1 MDIVLRYYSAGESHG
16 RGIFA
21 FLDGFPAGVR
31 VQPDDINFWLAER
44 QKGYGRGG
52 RQRIEKDEVDVLS
65 GIRGGV
71 TLGSPIL
78 LAVWNR
84 DFKNWESAM
93 DPWKPSTGERARK
106 VVRPRPSHADLV
118 GALKYEHDDCRNI
131 LERASARE
139 TAARVAAGALCR
151 KLLAEFGV
159 DMVGHVVQIGEAAAD
174 TDRIPTAELRERSMA
189 SDVRCADAEAGTRMR
204 EAIRQ
209 AKRDKDSLGGIIEV
223 RAWGL
228 PAGLGSHTQADRK
241 LDAAIA
247 QAMMSIQAVKGVEV
261 GIGFRG
267 AHLRGSAYHDEI
279 VWSEAPKGGSHYVR
293 TSNHLGGTEG
303 GMSSGEELLVRI
315 VKKPISTLM
324 RPLRTVNIET
334 RQPDAA
340 LVERSDTC
348 AVPALALIAEHA
360 VAIVL
365 AQFFIEQFGGDSVAQ
380 MKRSYDAYVAALSER

>member
-1 MDIVLRYYSAGESHG
+1 MLRYYSAGESHG
-16 RGIFA
+16 RGIFC
-21 FLDGFPAGVR
+21 FLDGFPAGLR
-31 VQPDDINFWLAER
+31 VQPEDINFWLAER

-52 RQRIEKDEVDVLS
+52 RQRIEKDEADVLA

-159 DMVGHVVQIGEAAAD
+159 DMVGHVIQIGEVFAG
-174 TDRIPTAELRERSMA
+174 TDGLASHALRERSMA
-189 SDVRCADAEAGTRMR
+189 SDVRCADPEAGARMR
-204 EAIRQ
+204 DAIKQ
-209 AKRDKDSLGGIIEV
+209 AKRDKDSLGGVIEV

-228 PAGLGSHTQADRK
+228 PSGLGSHTQADRK

-247 QAMMSIQAVKGVEV
+247 AAMMSIQAVKGIEV

-279 VWSEAPKGGSHYVR
+279 VWSDTPKGGSHYVR
-293 TSNHLGGTEG
+293 TANNLGGTEG

-324 RPLRTVNIET
+324 RPLRTVNLET
-334 RQPDAA
+334 KQPDEA

-365 AQFFIEQFGGDSVAQ
+365 AQFFIEQFGGDSVGQ
-380 MKRSYDAYVAALSER
+380 MKRSYEAYVAALSKR

>member
-1 MDIVLRYYSAGESHG
+1 MLRYYSAGESHG
-16 RGIFA
+16 RGIFC
-21 FLDGFPAGVR
+21 FLDGFPSGLR
-31 VQPDDINFWLAER
+31 VQPEDINFWLAER

-52 RQRIEKDEVDVLS
+52 RQRIEKDEVDVLA
-65 GIRGGV
+65 GMRGGV

-84 DFKNWESAM
+84 DFKNWENAM

-159 DMVGHVVQIGEAAAD
+159 DMVGHVIQIGEVIAG
-174 TDRIPTAELRERSMA
+174 TDGLASHELRERSLA
-189 SDVRCADAEAGTRMR
+189 SDVRCADPEAGARMR
-204 EAIRQ
+204 DAIKQ
-209 AKRDKDSLGGIIEV
+209 AKRDKDSLGGVIEV

-247 QAMMSIQAVKGVEV
+247 AAMMSIQAVKGIEV

-279 VWSEAPKGGSHYVR
+279 VWSDTPKGGSHYVR
-293 TSNHLGGTEG
+293 TANNLGGTEG
-303 GMSSGEELLVRI
+303 GMSSGEDLLVRI

-324 RPLRTVNIET
+324 RPLRTVNLET
-334 RQPDAA
+334 KQPDEA

-365 AQFFIEQFGGDSVAQ
+365 AQFFIEQFGGDSVGQ
-380 MKRSYDAYVAALSER
+380 MKRSYDAYVAALSKR

>member
-1 MDIVLRYYSAGESHG
+1 VLRYYSAGESHG
-16 RGIFA
+16 RGIFC
-21 FLDGFPAGVR
+21 FLDGFPAGLR
-31 VQPDDINFWLAER
+31 VEAEDINFWLAER

-65 GIRGGV
+65 GIRGGI

-93 DPWKPSTGERARK
+93 APWNPPSGERAEK
-106 VVRPRPSHADLV
+106 VVRPRPGHADLA

-159 DMVGHVVQIGEAAAD
+159 HMVGHVVQIGEALAD
-174 TDRIPTAELRERSMA
+174 TENIPSNRLRERSMG
-189 SDVRCADAEAGTRMR
+189 SDVRCADPEAGKHMR
-204 EAIRQ
+204 EAIKQ

-223 RAWGL
+223 RVWGL
-228 PAGLGSHTQADRK
+228 PVGLGSHTQADRK
-241 LDAAIA
+241 LDGAIA
-247 QAMMSIQAVKGVEV
+247 QAMMSIQAVKGVEI
-261 GIGFRG
+261 GLGFRG
-267 AHLRGSAYHDEI
+267 AHRRGSTYHDEM
-279 VWSEAPKGGSHYVR
+279 VWSDNPKGGSHYVR
-293 TSNHLGGTEG
+293 TSNNLGGTEG
-303 GMSSGEELLVRI
+303 GMTSGEELVVRI

-324 RPLRTVNIET
+324 RPLGSVNMET
-334 RQPDAA
+334 KEPDKA

-348 AVPALALIAEHA
+348 AVPALALITENTI
-360 VAIVL
+360 AIVL

-380 MKRSYDAYVAALSER
+380 MKRSYDAYVAALMQR

>member
-1 MDIVLRYYSAGESHG
+1 MLRYYSAGESHG

-21 FLDGFPAGVR
+21 FLEGFPAGLQVH
-31 VQPDDINFWLAER
+31 PDDINFWLAER

-52 RQRIEKDEVDVLS
+52 RQRIEKDEVDALS

-93 DPWKPSTGERARK
+93 DPWKPSTGERAEK

-159 DMVGHVVQIGEAAAD
+159 DLTGHVVQIGDAVAD
-174 TDRIPTAELRERSMA
+174 TDSIPTQELRERSMA
-189 SDVRCADAEAGTRMR
+189 SDVRCADPEASTKMH

-209 AKRDKDSLGGIIEV
+209 AKRDKDTLGGIAEV

-228 PAGLGSHTQADRK
+228 PAGLGSHTQWYRK
-241 LDAAIA
+241 LDAAVA
-247 QAMMSIQAVKGVEV
+247 QALMSIQAVKGVEL

-267 AHLRGSAYHDEI
+267 AHLRGRKYHDEI
-279 VWSEAPKGGSHYVR
+279 VWSDVPKGGSHYVR
-293 TSNHLGGTEG
+293 TSNRLGGTEG
-303 GMSSGEELLVRI
+303 GMSSAGELVLRV

-324 RPLRTVNIET
+324 HPLQTVNLET

-365 AQFFIEQFGGDSVAQ
+365 AQFFVEQFGGDSVAQ
-380 MKRSYDAYVAALSER
+380 MKRSYGAYVAALSER

>member
-1 MDIVLRYYSAGESHG
+1 MLRYYSAGESHG
-16 RGIFA
+16 RGIFC
-21 FLDGFPAGVR
+21 FLDGFPAGLR
-31 VQPDDINFWLAER
+31 VQPEDINFWLAER

-52 RQRIEKDEVDVLS
+52 RQRIEKDAVDVLA
-65 GIRGGV
+65 GMRGGV

-159 DMVGHVVQIGEAAAD
+159 DMVGHVIQIGEVIAG
-174 TDRIPTAELRERSMA
+174 TDGLASHELRERSLA
-189 SDVRCADAEAGTRMR
+189 SDVRCADPEAGARMR
-204 EAIRQ
+204 DAIKQ
-209 AKRDKDSLGGIIEV
+209 AKRDKDSLGGVIEV

-247 QAMMSIQAVKGVEV
+247 AAMMSIQAVKGIEV

-279 VWSEAPKGGSHYVR
+279 VWSDTPKGGSHYVR
-293 TSNHLGGTEG
+293 TANNLGGTEG

-324 RPLRTVNIET
+324 RPLRTVNLET
-334 RQPDAA
+334 KQPDEA

-365 AQFFIEQFGGDSVAQ
+365 AQFFIEQFGGDSVGQ
-380 MKRSYDAYVAALSER
+380 MKRSYEAYVAALSKR

>member
-1 MDIVLRYYSAGESHG
+1 VLRYYSAGESHG
-16 RGIFA
+16 RGAFC
-21 FLDGFPAGVR
+21 FLDGFPAGLR
-31 VQPDDINFWLAER
+31 VQPDDINRWLAER

-65 GIRGGV
+65 GVRGGV

-93 DPWKPSTGERARK
+93 DPWKPSTGERAKK

-151 KLLAEFGV
+151 KLLAEFGA
-159 DMVGHVVQIGEAAAD
+159 DMVGHVIQIGEATAD
-174 TDRIPTAELRERSMA
+174 TDQIPTEELRERTMT
-189 SDVRCADAEAGTRMR
+189 SDVRCADKEASARMR
-204 EAIRQ
+204 DAIKQ

-228 PAGLGSHTQADRK
+228 PVGLGSHTQGDRK

-247 QAMMSIQAVKGVEV
+247 AAMMSIQAVKGIEV

-267 AHLRGSAYHDEI
+267 AQLRGSKYHDEI
-279 VWSEAPKGGSHYVR
+279 VRSESPKGGSHYVR
-293 TSNHLGGTEG
+293 TTNNLGGTEG
-303 GMSSGEELLVRI
+303 GMTSGEELVVRI

-324 RPLRTVNIET
+324 RPLRSVNLET
-334 RQPDAA
+334 KEPDEA

-360 VAIVL
+360 LAIVL
-365 AQFFIEQFGGDSVAQ
+365 AQFFVEQFGGDSVAQ
-380 MKRSYDAYVAALSER
+380 MKRSYDAYAAALMQR

>member
-1 MDIVLRYYSAGESHG
+1 MLRYYSAGESRG
-16 RGIFA
+16 RGVFC
-21 FLDGFPAGVR
+21 FLDGFPAGMH
-31 VQPDDINFWLAER
+31 VQPEDINFWLAER

-65 GIRGGV
+65 GIRGGL

-93 DPWKPSTGERARK
+93 DPWKPPSGERGEK
-106 VVRPRPSHADLV
+106 VICPRPSHADLV

-159 DMVGHVVQIGEAAAD
+159 DMVGHVVQIGEATAD
-174 TDRIPTAELRERSMA
+174 TESIPSNKLREQSME
-189 SDVRCADAEAGTRMR
+189 SDVRCADPEAGERMR
-204 EAIRQ
+204 EAIQ
-209 AKRDKDSLGGIIEV
+209 HAKRDKDSLGGIVEV
-223 RAWGL
+223 RAWGM
-228 PAGLGSHTQADRK
+228 PVGLGSHTQAERK
-241 LDAAIA
+241 LDGAVA
-247 QAMMSIQAVKGVEV
+247 QAIMSIQAVKGVEV
-261 GIGFRG
+261 GLGFRG
-267 AHLRGSAYHDEI
+267 AHLRGSGYHDEI
-279 VWSEAPKGGSHYVR
+279 VWSDTPKGGSHYVR
-293 TSNHLGGTEG
+293 TSNNLGGTEG
-303 GMSSGEELLVRI
+303 GMTSGEELMVRI

-324 RPLRTVNIET
+324 RPLQSVNIET
-334 RQPDAA
+334 RKPDKA

-365 AQFFIEQFGGDSVAQ
+365 AQFFIEQFGGDSLAQ
-380 MKRSYDAYVAALSER
+380 MKRSYEAYVAALMQR

>member
-1 MDIVLRYYSAGESHG
+1 MVLRYYSAGESHG
-16 RGIFA
+16 RGVFC
-21 FLDGFPAGVR
+21 FLDGFPAGLR
-31 VQPDDINFWLAER
+31 VQPEDINFWLAER

-52 RQRIEKDEVDVLS
+52 RQRIEKDEADVLS

-93 DPWKPSTGERARK
+93 DPWKPSTGDRAER

-151 KLLAEFGV
+151 KLLGEFGV
-159 DMVGHVVQIGEAAAD
+159 DLVGHVVQIGEVTAD
-174 TDRIPTAELRERSMA
+174 TDGIPSNELRERSMA
-189 SDVRCADAEAGTRMR
+189 SDVRCADAEAGQEMHA
-204 EAIRQ
+204 AITQ
-209 AKRDKDSLGGIIEV
+209 AKRDKDSLGGVVEV

-228 PAGLGSHTQADRK
+228 PAGLGSHTQGDRK
-241 LDAAIA
+241 LDGAIA
-247 QAMMSIQAVKGVEV
+247 QAMMSIQAVKGVEI
-261 GIGFRG
+261 GLGFRG
-267 AHLRGSAYHDEI
+267 AHLRGSGYHDEI
-279 VWSEAPKGGSHYVR
+279 VWSDTPKGGSHYVR
-293 TSNHLGGTEG
+293 TSNNLGGTEG
-303 GMSSGEELLVRI
+303 GMSTGEELVVRI

-324 RPLRTVNIET
+324 RPLRSVNLDTGE
-334 RQPDAA
+334 PDKA

-365 AQFFIEQFGGDSVAQ
+365 AQFFIEQFGGDSVGQ
-380 MKRSYDAYVAALSER
+380 MKRSYDAYVATLMQR